1 MAIGVTMTDVQK
13 QCLLKYLGFYEGNV
27 DGIWGEKSR
36 QATRAFQLQQA
47 LDADGIFGLDTESE
61 ILKAIIKPQ
70 TAYAARYFSRE
81 EFACKCGKYCNG
93 YPAEMKQTAVMLAD
107 RARDH
112 FGAPATVVSGLRCR
126 QHNQDVGGV
135 ENSKHMTGEA
145 IDLRIAGVSAEKL
158 LTFLQQQP
166 ELRYA
171 YAINETNVHLD
182 VPRGSP

>member
-36 QATRAFQLQQA
+36 QATRAFQLKQA
-47 LDADGIFGLDTESE
+47 LDADGIFGPDTESE

-135 ENSKHMTGEA
+135 ENSQHMTGEA

-158 LTFLQQQP
+158 LAFLQQQP